1 MTNYEVPQNALLR
14 NRFFYEFLLN
24 NDRQIADEIRR
35 EYIDTLGKVYFSYF
49 KAYSSKLM
57 KLQVCSALIE
67 PIMIIVSSSWMINP
81 IRMMS

>member
-14 NRFFYEFLLN
+14 NRFFYEFLLT

-57 KLQVCSALIE
+57 KLQVRQSFEEGFRLFLF
-67 PIMIIVSSSWMINP
+67 SS
-81 IRMMS
+81 

>member
-14 NRFFYEFLLN
+14 NRFFYEFLLT
-24 NDRQIADEIRR
+24 NDRQIADEIQR

-57 KLQVCSALIE
+57 KLQVSYLNSTLLIHE
-67 PIMIIVSSSWMINP
+67 SFLYAIYS
-81 IRMMS
+81 

>member
-35 EYIDTLGKVYFSYF
+35 EYIDTLSKVYFSYF

-57 KLQVCSALIE
+57 KLQVCRRGNYKFDDYRVLL
-67 PIMIIVSSSWMINP
+67 VG
-81 IRMMS
+81 

>member
-14 NRFFYEFLLN
+14 NRFFYEFLLT

-57 KLQVCSALIE
+57 KLQVRQ
-67 PIMIIVSSSWMINP
+67 SSEEGF
-81 IRMMS
+81 RLFCFLVR

>member
-35 EYIDTLGKVYFSYF
+35 EYIETLGKVYFSYF

-57 KLQVCSALIE
+57 KLQVCP
-67 PIMIIVSSSWMINP
+67 PIFEISSEQIV
-81 IRMMS
+81 RFLVG

>member
-1 MTNYEVPQNALLR
+1 MTNYEIPQNVLLR

-57 KLQVCSALIE
+57 KLQVCR
-67 PIMIIVSSSWMINP
+67 MIFE
-81 IRMMS
+81 RCKEDLLFF